1 MEREVRATRGRRINE
16 LIGEEADK
24 DKSFWEHSTW
34 NEDED
39 DSGNDSYDE
48 QEEEVKPDVFDT
60 DFDETEDDESSD
72 DEEAELRKTSKRK
85 APQTKNTYREPV
97 VKRPTQRSDQPK
109 IPKIPKALRVQD
121 ETENILSVKLR
132 QSTTV
137 KTLQHEQAR
146 NATQRIRVVQRP
158 PLPKREFSQRDLIF
172 EALDTEVLVPVPS
185 DALLHSLSLVEKC
198 KVAAWTADGGRRE
211 KHIGQTEDASC

>member
-1 MEREVRATRGRRINE
+1 VSVTSHTASIWSSLASMEREVRATRGRRINE

-34 NEDED
+34 NEDEE

-48 QEEEVKPDVFDT
+48 KEEEIKPDTFDT

-72 DEEAELRKTSKRK
+72 DEEAELKKATKRK
-85 APQTKNTYREPV
+85 APAPKNTYKEPAA
-97 VKRPTQRSDQPK
+97 KRPTQRPDQPK
-109 IPKIPKALRVQD
+109 VPKTPRIQD
-121 ETENILSVKLR
+121 ETENVLSVKLR

-172 EALDTEVLVPVPS
+172 EALDTEVPS
-185 DALLHSLSLVEKC
+185 
-198 KVAAWTADGGRRE
+198 
-211 KHIGQTEDASC
+211 